1 MAVWILILIVLCL
14 TTVTGVYTLR
24 QNGRNGHRNNNGNG
38 HSVSQTIRESDFPS
52 SEGTPEAGK
61 KKIAVAVQIVTEES
75 EKKEHTEVKHSSQPM
90 DFPTEDSHDHPDTQ
104 HDPSPALREH
114 RRRAVRSREDE
125 EDEED
130 EELSSAGASTPSTFV
145 PELKTTVSV
154 EDGMQEEWRHDENVV
169 DTLIERKDGETQ
181 TTILQSD
188 QGIDAKPDTQDQI
201 IQNSVVKNSLTTQA
215 KPDTQDIGTGE
226 WLARQCSIGIGDPV
240 VTEEKAVEN
249 CRVSL
254 NQSVQSQLAQ
264 QDESLQVQCHTWD
277 VGIAAPSVRHQS
289 TQSVIEQT
297 DESLQAHCEQ
307 LMKSIQYNP
316 LMEDKN
322 IQDDVSIPLVKTH
335 SSSVVHSEDEEEQVR
350 FYPVKRT
357 LSQPQSVDSE
367 YSEDKRSKTPS
378 VIYGSSISSHD
389 SEEETDPDCIKS
401 EYVNRSQASKEDQ
414 IDSLALN
421 RSQKSIRTQIHREE
435 DD

>member
-1 MAVWILILIVLCL
+1 MVMAVWILILIVLCL
-14 TTVTGVYTLR
+14 TTATGVYTLR

-38 HSVSQTIRESDFPS
+38 HSVSQTIRESDLPS

-61 KKIAVAVQIVTEES
+61 KKIAVQIVTEES

-125 EDEED
+125 EDED

-154 EDGMQEEWRHDENVV
+154 EDGMQEDWRHDDSVV
-169 DTLIERKDGETQ
+169 DILIERKDGETQ

-188 QGIDAKPDTQDQI
+188 IGIGTHTDTKDGDAQHRPLQNDQGIDAKPDTQDI
-201 IQNSVVKNSLTTQA
+201 
-215 KPDTQDIGTGE
+215 
-226 WLARQCSIGIGDPV
+226 RIGDPV

-389 SEEETDPDCIKS
+389 SEETDPDCIKS
-401 EYVNRSQASKEDQ
+401 EYVNRSQASKKDQ

-435 DD
+435 ED